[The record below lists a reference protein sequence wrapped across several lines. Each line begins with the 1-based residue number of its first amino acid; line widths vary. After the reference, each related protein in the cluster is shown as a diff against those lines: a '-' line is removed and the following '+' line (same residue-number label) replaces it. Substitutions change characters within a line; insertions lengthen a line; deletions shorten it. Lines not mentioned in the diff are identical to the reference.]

1 MPSQAS
7 SCVSNSSLGF
17 YYRVVLPTV
26 AIFLGLTQEFRK
38 RWRVFSRLAVLVC
51 VFSIILVS
59 TVKTPRV
66 LIFILP
72 KRVGRN
78 SVLLYLVHR
87 LGPIPVGGNL
97 LTNGAKS
104 VTFLIQSRSLLRTR
118 VVLNREKDLT
128 YKVDFCAQS
137 GGQLLKLSKIYLWID
152 VKVPRISKERLWDLT
167 FLLLQC

>member
-1 MPSQAS
+1 MSSQAS

-38 RWRVFSRLAVLVC
+38 RWRVFSHLAVLVC

-72 KRVGRN
+72 KRVGHN

-87 LGPIPVGGNL
+87 LGPIPVVGRL

-104 VTFLIQSRSLLRTR
+104 VTFLRAR

-137 GGQLLKLSKIYLWID
+137 SGQLFKLSKIYLWID

-167 FLLLQC
+167 FLFLQC